1 MAGER
6 TEAATPKRRQEA
18 RREGRVGKSVDLTV
32 APALLGGLLILQA
45 IASGFLPSMG
55 GIFRHSLALAGSRE
69 LTAAELQP
77 FGWTVGLQAFAL
89 VAPLMLGVVAIT
101 LIAGVGQVGVLFSAK
116 AVAPQFSRLNPLSGL
131 QRLLSPRGLVELLK
145 AVVKVVLIGAVGASV
160 LAANQAQ
167 LVALIALPPALA
179 AGTIAAIGAEIALK
193 CGLAYL
199 VLATLDYFYQ
209 RFEFEKSIRMSKE
222 EVKQEIK
229 QQEGSPEI
237 KARIK
242 RIQRE
247 MATRRMMAKVPKAAV
262 VVTNPT
268 HYAVAL
274 AYDAV
279 TDAAPRVVAK
289 GVDLIAL
296 QIKRVAAE
304 HEVPCVENVD
314 LARTL
319 YATVE
324 LDHEIPSELYQAV
337 AEVLAYIYRQRGK
350 R

>member
-32 APALLGGLLILQA
+32 APAFLGGLLILQA
-45 IASGFLPSMG
+45 VGSGFLPSMD
-55 GIFRHSLALAGSRE
+55 GIFRHSIALAGSRE
-69 LTAAELQP
+69 LTIPELQP
-77 FGWTVGLQAFAL
+77 FAWTLGFQALAL

-101 LIAGVGQVGVLFSAK
+101 LVAGVGQVGVLFSAK
-116 AVAPQFSRLNPLSGL
+116 AVAPQVSRLNPLSGL
-131 QRLLSPRGLVELLK
+131 QRLVSPRGLVELLK
-145 AVVKVVLIGAVGASV
+145 AVVKIVLIGAVGFSV
-160 LAANQAQ
+160 LSANQAQ

-179 AGTIAAIGAEIALK
+179 AGTIAAIGVEIALK

-199 VLATLDYFYQ
+199 VLAALDYFYQ

-279 TDAAPRVVAK
+279 ADAAPRVVAK